1 MEKMI
6 FQSLLD
12 SFGVP
17 LTVFPK
23 QEKGGEFVN
32 GEWVVSQLDETS
44 KIEVNEPFIPSSLM
58 TQMPQTSTYTAAR
71 YEKYEM
77 IWFSSQVLPLKSKV
91 IHKGIAYSV
100 EDAIPFTDYSDV
112 TQYGCKAV
120 SVSAK

>member
-1 MEKMI
+1 
-6 FQSLLD
+6 
-12 SFGVP
+12 
-17 LTVFPK
+17 
-23 QEKGGEFVN
+23 
-32 GEWVVSQLDETS
+32 TS
-44 KIEVNEPFIPSSLM
+44 KIEVNEPFVPSSLM
-58 TQMPQTSTYTAAR
+58 TQMPQTSAYMAAR

-91 IHKGIAYSV
+91 IHKGISYSV